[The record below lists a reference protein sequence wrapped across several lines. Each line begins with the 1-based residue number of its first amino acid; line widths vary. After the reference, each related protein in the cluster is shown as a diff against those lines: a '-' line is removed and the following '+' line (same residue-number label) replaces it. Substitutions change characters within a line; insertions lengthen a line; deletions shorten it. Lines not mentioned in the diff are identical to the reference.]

1 MNVLGLMS
9 GTSLDGLDMALI
21 RFKETE
27 KLQFEFLAA
36 KTIPYTEEWK
46 SKLSN
51 AFYADPD
58 AIQELDRLYGIW
70 LAEQVLVFKEEFK
83 LPIDLIGSHGHT
95 VFHRPHEG
103 LTLQIG
109 SGQEIYRQT
118 GIPVVCNFRQ
128 QDVALGGQGAPLVP
142 IGDEMLFS
150 EFDFCLNLGGF
161 SNISWNA
168 NGQREA
174 CDLSPC
180 NMLLNSL
187 SQKLGK
193 TFDEGGKLAQT
204 GKILNDVFKKWNA
217 LGFYQMPFPKSL
229 GREWYLQNFEAVH
242 LFDKYE
248 VIDLLRTAVEHIA
261 FQIHHFIETQISRFP
276 ERGTYHA
283 SVLCT
288 GGGAYNDFLLE
299 RLNALSKTDWH
310 YHIPNSTL
318 IDYKEAMVFALLAY
332 LKWNDRVN
340 VLSSVTGALHDHSSG
355 DVYEGLS
362 RMT

>member
-21 RFKETE
+21 RFSKTH
-27 KLQFEFLAA
+27 KLQFEFIAA

-70 LAEQVLVFKEEFK
+70 LAEQVLVFKDEFK

-95 VFHRPHEG
+95 VFHRPHEA

-128 QDVALGGQGAPLVP
+128 QDVALGGQVAPLVP

-161 SNISWNA
+161 SNISWEMG
-168 NGQREA
+168 GQRKA
-174 CDLSPC
+174 CDISPC
-180 NMLLNSL
+180 NMMLNSL
-187 SQKLGK
+187 SQKLGIA
-193 TFDEGGKLAQT
+193 FDEGGKIAQS
-204 GKILNDVFKKWNA
+204 GKILHAVLENWNA
-217 LGFYQMPFPKSL
+217 LDFYQMPYPKSL
-229 GREWYLQNFEAVH
+229 GREWYLQNFEADRM
-242 LFDKYE
+242 FDNYE
-248 VIDLLRTAVEHIA
+248 VMDLLSTAVEHIA
-261 FQIHHFIETQISRFP
+261 FQIHHFIETQISKSSEEKNLYCFDSMYRWWSLQRFF
-276 ERGTYHA
+276 
-283 SVLCT
+283 V
-288 GGGAYNDFLLE
+288 GADE
-299 RLNALSKTDWH
+299 CIK
-310 YHIPNSTL
+310 
-318 IDYKEAMVFALLAY
+318 
-332 LKWNDRVN
+332 
-340 VLSSVTGALHDHSSG
+340 
-355 DVYEGLS
+355 
-362 RMT
+362 